1 MNAVVVFESMFG
13 NTAKI
18 ARSIAAGLEAA
29 LGPDNEV
36 TIVEVGRAPAELT
49 DDVGLLV
56 IGGPT
61 HAFGMSRP
69 NTRQDAHRRV
79 GDDLISQGIGLR
91 EWLDTFKANRTDLLT
106 ATFDTRIDK
115 VRHLPGSAAKG
126 AAKMLKH
133 RGYRP
138 VVAAL
143 SFYVTDTEGPL
154 VPGEPERAHR
164 WGNEIGKAY
173 LSARAGTA
181 V

>member
-29 LGPDNEV
+29 LGPDDKV
-36 TIVEVGRAPAELT
+36 TIVEVGRAPAELA

-56 IGGPT
+56 VGGPT
-61 HAFGMSRP
+61 HAFGMTRP
-69 NTRQDAHRRV
+69 NTREDAQRRV
-79 GDDLISQGIGLR
+79 GDHLISKGIGLR
-91 EWLDTFKANRTDLLT
+91 EWLETFKTNRADLLT

-126 AAKMLKH
+126 AAKALRH

-138 VVAAL
+138 VVTAL
-143 SFYVTDTEGPL
+143 SFYVVDTEGPL
-154 VPGEPERAHR
+154 VLGEPDRAHR
-164 WGNEIGKAY
+164 WGTEIGKAF
-173 LSARAGTA
+173 LRDRAGTA

>member
-29 LGPDNEV
+29 VGPDDKV
-36 TIVEVGRAPAELT
+36 TIVEVGSAPAELPE
-49 DDVGLLV
+49 DVGLLV

-69 NTRQDAHRRV
+69 NTREDAHRRV
-79 GDDLISQGIGLR
+79 GDHLISQGIGLR
-91 EWLDTFKANRTDLLT
+91 EWLETFKTNRVDLLT

-126 AAKMLKH
+126 AAKALKH

-143 SFYVTDTEGPL
+143 SFYVVDTEGPL
-154 VPGEPERAHR
+154 VLGEPERARR
-164 WGNEIGKAY
+164 WGTEIGKAY
-173 LSARAGTA
+173 LRSRAGTA